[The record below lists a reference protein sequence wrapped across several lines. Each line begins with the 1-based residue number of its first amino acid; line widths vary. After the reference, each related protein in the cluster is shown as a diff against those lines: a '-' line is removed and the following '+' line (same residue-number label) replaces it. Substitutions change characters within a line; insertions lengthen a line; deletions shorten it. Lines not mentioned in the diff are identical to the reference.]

1 MLLQTIG
8 GHFTV
13 IAVRAVK
20 KSEILRET
28 CDNWD
33 MRIQLGHLRKTLKN
47 DDLHLF
53 ASNLYVNRVNF
64 NHLSN
69 ENSIRDLGTCSRR
82 IFQLNI
88 QEMIVLKNNFM
99 VLTSRILTEFCPKF
113 HFLKSVTPKHIK
125 HRFSNEKST
134 KSTIIPLPM
143 LDANENNYNDCVKI
157 LRAYEEWV
165 YQIYKEAGVVQNRV
179 ESFNPPLPGNMVSLP
194 DQTGAHKQATEND
207 PLLHIKIPFADYQ
220 LTRVRF
226 AGAKDLLSV
235 AHTSTDRFEHCSP
248 FKPVMWHCKSS
259 LLQICYHILY
269 NAESVNQIDT
279 IKYCREKYYR
289 INVTPKKVLDSYD
302 WGCEKLFISLGKS
315 YTIAALMHFVGMSDV
330 SDYPTQNGF
339 QSNIVHKP
347 LAQRESFYR
356 DKISQFG
363 NEYIFHRNQSP
374 PNGVEEDYVKM

>member
-8 GHFTV
+8 GHFTD
-13 IAVRAVK
+13 IAVRTVK
-20 KSEILRET
+20 KSETLRGT
-28 CDNWD
+28 GDNWD

-69 ENSIRDLGTCSRR
+69 ENSIRDFGTCSRR

-125 HRFSNEKST
+125 HRFSNEMST
-134 KSTIIPLPM
+134 KSTIIPLHI
-143 LDANENNYNDCVKI
+143 LDTNENNYNDCVRI

-179 ESFNPPLPGNMVSLP
+179 EPFNPPLPGNMVSLP
-194 DQTGAHKQATEND
+194 DQPGAHKQATEND
-207 PLLHIKIPFADYQ
+207 PLLHIKIPFAGEQ
-220 LTRVRF
+220 LTRY
-226 AGAKDLLSV
+226 D
-235 AHTSTDRFEHCSP
+235 
-248 FKPVMWHCKSS
+248 
-259 LLQICYHILY
+259 
-269 NAESVNQIDT
+269 
-279 IKYCREKYYR
+279 R

-302 WGCEKLFISLGKS
+302 GCEELFIKS
-315 YTIAALMHFVGMSDV
+315 W
-330 SDYPTQNGF
+330 
-339 QSNIVHKP
+339 
-347 LAQRESFYR
+347 
-356 DKISQFG
+356 
-363 NEYIFHRNQSP
+363 
-374 PNGVEEDYVKM
+374 